1 MTEEW
6 KERLRK
12 QHEASQEWKRA
23 EEIGQS
29 EAAKEFEKWV
39 EEIAVPAFEELISEM
54 EKYGWKGNI
63 KNLGLSLHVWFEG
76 GYSLKISQEGTSRYP
91 SVETRQPLP
100 DGKTL
105 ISPHVSIRS
114 GGQDYGFSD
123 ISHEELLEW
132 AVDIVTHFFRLM

>member
-1 MTEEW
+1 MTEDW
-6 KERLRK
+6 KERLRRR
-12 QHEASQEWKRA
+12 HEAKQQQKRV
-23 EEIGQS
+23 EEITQS
-29 EAAKEFEKWV
+29 DAAKEFEEWA
-39 EEIAVPAFEELISEM
+39 EEVGVPAFEELIGEM

-76 GYSLKISQEGTSRYP
+76 GYSLEISQKGTTRYP
-91 SVETRQPLP
+91 SVETRQPMP

-105 ISPHVSIRS
+105 MSSDMAIRS

-132 AVDIVTHFFRLM
+132 AVDIVTHYFRMM